1 MTQAQFTDPWVWSC
15 SGVIVEKESS
25 ELFTV
30 DTGGSDQI
38 KKSYNKVHKA
48 LKADEILAQRSVIPA
63 VDTRKRSGITNGVKE
78 PSSKRRKGNG
88 VSHKDFQRLKAIAY
102 GGESTPKDIIKVD
115 DAPSH
120 DPWAVNNIDIV
131 QDPRFDYLEK
141 PKPVKTP
148 KTLKEA
154 PISLVEG
161 VASFPAVPRPKAGK
175 SYNPRFEDWNSM
187 LVDEGAKEVQA
198 EQKRLREAEEEQK
211 RLDRIAAAQ
220 NEKADVQTEDES
232 AWEGFE
238 SEYEGSEWLKKR
250 RPERKTPV
258 ERNKVKRRKEAER
271 QAKWDAEMKKRD
283 KQAQRIKEIARE
295 VIVKGGPAA
304 NDVEEVDDILDEAD
318 DDAAL
323 RRKRLGKAA

>member
-1 MTQAQFTDPWVWSC
+1 M
-15 SGVIVEKESS
+15 
-25 ELFTV
+25 
-30 DTGGSDQI
+30 
-38 KKSYNKVHKA
+38 HKP

-63 VDTRKRSGITNGVKE
+63 VDNRKRPGLTDGVIE

-88 VSHKDFQRLKAIAY
+88 VSHKDFQRLKGIAY
-102 GGESTPKDIIKVD
+102 GGESVPNDIVMAD

-120 DPWAVNNIDIV
+120 DPWAVSDIDTI

-141 PKPVKTP
+141 PKPVKAP

-175 SYNPRFEDWNSM
+175 SYNPRFEDWNSL

-198 EQKRLREAEEEQK
+198 EQQRLQEAEEEQK
-211 RLDRIAAAQ
+211 RLERIAAAQ
-220 NEKADVQTEDES
+220 DEKEDVQTEDES

-250 RPERKTPV
+250 RPERKTPA
-258 ERNKVKRRKEAER
+258 ERNKAKRRKEAER

-295 VIVKGGPAA
+295 VIAKGGPGAK
-304 NDVEEVDDILDEAD
+304 DMEEVDDLIDEAD

-323 RRKRLGKAA
+323 RRKRLGKTA

>member
-1 MTQAQFTDPWVWSC
+1 MVLSC
-15 SGVIVEKESS
+15 SGVIIEKESS

-30 DTGGSDQI
+30 DIGGSDQI
-38 KKSYNKVHKA
+38 QKSYNKVHKP

-63 VDTRKRSGITNGVKE
+63 VDNRKRPGVTEGVKE
-78 PSSKRRKGNG
+78 LSSKRRKGNG
-88 VSHKDFQRLKAIAY
+88 VSHKEFQRLKAIAY
-102 GGESTPKDIIKVD
+102 GGESVPKDIVMVD

-120 DPWAVNNIDIV
+120 DPWAVSDIDAIR
-131 QDPRFDYLEK
+131 DPRFDYLEK
-141 PKPVKTP
+141 PKPVKAP

-161 VASFPAVPRPKAGK
+161 VASFPAVPRPKAGT
-175 SYNPRFEDWNSM
+175 SYNPRFEDWNSL

-198 EQKRLREAEEEQK
+198 EQKRLQEAEEEQK
-211 RLDRIAAAQ
+211 RLERIAAAQ
-220 NEKADVQTEDES
+220 EEKEDVQTEDES

-250 RPERKTPV
+250 RPERKTPA
-258 ERNKVKRRKEAER
+258 ERNKAKRRKEAER

-295 VIVKGGPAA
+295 VIAKGGPGAK
-304 NDVEEVDDILDEAD
+304 DMEEVDDLIDEAD

-323 RRKRLGKAA
+323 RRKRLGKTA

>member
-1 MTQAQFTDPWVWSC
+1 MSC
-15 SGVIVEKESS
+15 RGVIIEKESS

-30 DTGGSDQI
+30 DTGGSDHIQ
-38 KKSYNKVHKA
+38 KSYNKVHKP

-63 VDTRKRSGITNGVKE
+63 VDTRKRSGITDGVIE
-78 PSSKRRKGNG
+78 QSSKRRNGNG
-88 VSHKDFQRLKAIAY
+88 VSHKEFQRLKAIAY
-102 GGESTPKDIIKVD
+102 GGESTSKDIVKVV

-120 DPWAVNNIDIV
+120 DPWAVNNIDTI
-131 QDPRFDYLEK
+131 QDPKFDYLEK
-141 PKPVKTP
+141 PKPVKAP

-161 VASFPAVPRPKAGK
+161 VASYPAVPRPKPGK
-175 SYNPRFEDWNSM
+175 SYNPRFEDWNAM
-187 LVDEGAKEVQA
+187 LVDEGEKEVQA
-198 EQKRLREAEEEQK
+198 EQKRLQEAEEEQK
-211 RLDRIAAAQ
+211 RLDRIAAAED
-220 NEKADVQTEDES
+220 EKDDVQTEDES

-250 RPERKTPV
+250 RPERKTPA

-271 QAKWDAEMKKRD
+271 QAKWEAEMKKRD

-295 VIVKGGPAA
+295 VIAKGGPGAK
-304 NDVEEVDDILDEAD
+304 DMEEVDDLIDEAD

-323 RRKRLGKAA
+323 RRKRLGKTA

>member
-1 MTQAQFTDPWVWSC
+1 MILSC
-15 SGVIVEKESS
+15 SGVIIEKESS
-25 ELFTV
+25 ELFAV
-30 DTGGSDQI
+30 DIGGSDQI
-38 KKSYNKVHKA
+38 QKSYNKVHKS

-63 VDTRKRSGITNGVKE
+63 VDNRKRPGVTDGVKE
-78 PSSKRRKGNG
+78 PSSKRRKANG
-88 VSHKDFQRLKAIAY
+88 VSHKEFQRLKAIAY
-102 GGESTPKDIIKVD
+102 GGESVPKDIVMVD

-120 DPWAVNNIDIV
+120 DPWAVCNIDTV

-141 PKPVKTP
+141 PQPVKAP

-154 PISLVEG
+154 PISLIEG

-175 SYNPRFEDWNSM
+175 SYNPRFEDWNRL

-198 EQKRLREAEEEQK
+198 EQKRLQEAEEEQK
-211 RLDRIAAAQ
+211 RLERIAAAQ
-220 NEKADVQTEDES
+220 DEKEDIQTEDES

-250 RPERKTPV
+250 RPERKTPA
-258 ERNKVKRRKEAER
+258 ERNKAKRRKEAER

-283 KQAQRIKEIARE
+283 KQAHRIKEIARE
-295 VIVKGGPAA
+295 VIAKGGPGAK
-304 NDVEEVDDILDEAD
+304 DMEEVDDLIDEAD

-323 RRKRLGKAA
+323 RRKRLGKTA

>member
-1 MTQAQFTDPWVWSC
+1 M
-15 SGVIVEKESS
+15 
-25 ELFTV
+25 
-30 DTGGSDQI
+30 
-38 KKSYNKVHKA
+38 HKP

-63 VDTRKRSGITNGVKE
+63 VDTRKRSGITDGVNE

-88 VSHKDFQRLKAIAY
+88 VNHKEFQRLKAIAY
-102 GGESTPKDIIKVD
+102 GGESAPKDIVMVD

-120 DPWAVNNIDIV
+120 DPWAVNNIDTI

-141 PKPVKTP
+141 PKPVKAP

-154 PISLVEG
+154 PISLIEG
-161 VASFPAVPRPKAGK
+161 VASFPAVPLPKAGK

-187 LVDEGAKEVQA
+187 LVDEGAKEVKA
-198 EQKRLREAEEEQK
+198 EQQRLQEADEEQK

-220 NEKADVQTEDES
+220 DEKDDIQTEDES

-283 KQAQRIKEIARE
+283 KQAQRIKEIAQE
-295 VIVKGGPAA
+295 VIAKGGPGAK
-304 NDVEEVDDILDEAD
+304 DMEEVDDLIDEAD

-323 RRKRLGKAA
+323 RRKRLGKTA